1 MTLIVRSLGIQDR
14 ERIECILN
22 EVKVFSSEEINVA
35 LELIDSCLSGN
46 PDYIIKVAT
55 NENGTVLG
63 YVCYGKIPLTDAVW
77 DIYWVVISDE
87 FQGKGIAK
95 NLLMFMEDDLKA
107 KSARAVMVE
116 TSSRPEYE
124 PARSFYLKNGFI
136 EVSKISDFYAKYN
149 DKVIYRKDLNSK
161 N

>member
-1 MTLIVRSLGIQDR
+1 MTPIVRSLEIQDR
-14 ERIECILN
+14 ERIECILA
-22 EVKVFSSEEINVA
+22 EAKVFSSEEINVA
-35 LELIDSCLSGN
+35 LELIDSRLSGS

-55 NENGTVLG
+55 DEKGTVLG
-63 YVCYGKIPLTDAVW
+63 YICYGKIPLTDAVW

-95 NLLMFMEDDLKA
+95 KLLTFMEDDLKA
-107 KSARAVMVE
+107 KSARTVMVE
-116 TSSRPEYE
+116 ASSIPEYD
-124 PARSFYLKNGFI
+124 PARSFYLKNGFT
-136 EVSKISDFYAKYN
+136 EVSRISDFYAKYN

>member
-14 ERIECILN
+14 GRIECILA
-22 EVKVFSSEEINVA
+22 EVKIFSSEEIKVA

-55 NENGTVLG
+55 DEKGTVLG
-63 YVCYGKIPLTDAVW
+63 YICYGKIPLTDAVW

-95 NLLMFMEDDLKA
+95 KLLTFMEDDLKA

-124 PARSFYLKNGFI
+124 PARSFYMRNGFI
-136 EVSKISDFYAKYN
+136 EVSRISDFYAKYN

>member
-14 ERIECILN
+14 ERIECILA
-22 EVKVFSSEEINVA
+22 EVKIFSTEEIKVA

-77 DIYWVVISDE
+77 DIYWVVVGKE
-87 FQGKGIAK
+87 FQGNGIAGRLI
-95 NLLMFMEDDLKA
+95 NFIEDDLKT
-107 KSARAVMVE
+107 KSARAIMVE
-116 TSSRPEYE
+116 TSSRPEYK
-124 PARSFYLKNGFI
+124 PARN
-136 EVSKISDFYAKYN
+136 FYAKTGFSEVCIIRDFYTLGN

>member
-1 MTLIVRSLGIQDR
+1 MVRSLGIQDR